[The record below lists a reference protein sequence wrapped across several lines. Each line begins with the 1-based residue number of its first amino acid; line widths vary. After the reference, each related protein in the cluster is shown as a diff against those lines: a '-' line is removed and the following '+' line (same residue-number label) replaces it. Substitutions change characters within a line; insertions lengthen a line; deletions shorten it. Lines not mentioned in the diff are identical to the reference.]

1 MSAFFNWDTEPVKQ
15 ALLKEIKQAGY
26 PRKSRE
32 SLLVEEDSEWNRIV
46 INLKGFDKEEF
57 YTDTW
62 DVEFCGEELM
72 DGSLVYTIRAFAIY
86 EDEDGE
92 DEGSY
97 SSWIVLHQEDILGEQ
112 SE

>member
-1 MSAFFNWDTEPVKQ
+1 MSAFFNWDIEPVKQ

-32 SLLVEEDSEWNRIV
+32 SLVVEEDSEWNRIV
-46 INLKGFDKEEF
+46 IDLKGFDEKEF
-57 YTDTW
+57 YTNTW

-72 DGSLVYTIRAFAIY
+72 DGSFVYTIRAFAIY

>member
-1 MSAFFNWDTEPVKQ
+1 MSAFFDWDTEPVKQ
-15 ALLKEIKQAGY
+15 ALLEKIKQAGY

-32 SLLVEEDSEWNRIV
+32 SLLVEEGSEWNRIV
-46 INLKGFDKEEF
+46 IDLKGFDEKEF

-72 DGSLVYTIRAFAIY
+72 DGSLVYTLCAYAIY

-97 SSWIVLHQEDILGEQ
+97 SSWIVLHREYILEEQ